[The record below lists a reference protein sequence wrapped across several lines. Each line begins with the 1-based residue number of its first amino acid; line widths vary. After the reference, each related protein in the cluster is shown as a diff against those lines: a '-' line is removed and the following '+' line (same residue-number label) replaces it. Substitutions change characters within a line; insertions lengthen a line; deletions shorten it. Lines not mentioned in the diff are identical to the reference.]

1 MAMKRPVVPT
11 MVLVVLTLAGTS
23 AAEEKAKPD
32 GTFTWKYK
40 NQSAVHTLK
49 LKLEGEKLTGTLK
62 NFQDDREWPIEDAA
76 YKDGVV
82 SFKHSYK
89 GRGGPQLVSSYT
101 GTVSKDGIKGKIDIK
116 HPDHTRSIDWDAK
129 RVEKLP

>member
-1 MAMKRPVVPT
+1 MKSL
-11 MVLVVLTLAGTS
+11 LVTVAALAVLTLA
-23 AAEEKAKPD
+23 AAAMAEDKASPE

-89 GRGGPQLVSSYT
+89 GRGGPQLVASYT
-101 GTVSKDGIKGKIDIK
+101 GTVSKDGIRGKIDIK
-116 HPDHTRSIDWDAK
+116 HPDQTRSIDWDAK
-129 RVEKLP
+129 RVENLP